1 MGARST
7 AKHEKSGTESL
18 TQVPKRTRLANCCC
32 LSILRQN
39 KAAITSSRAPRCP
52 LPLSP
57 SHPPTHPFILD
68 PASPGAP
75 RHTPAHG
82 SSCSYQRRQHK
93 AAAHTCKRADAVF
106 HLAQPTACRHPS
118 RPANSSPTPESH
130 ASQQPA
136 SMTMQRSHNRSTS
149 VSSLASIASFKTA
162 HSASPPRDH
171 IDLRDDPSV
180 DPADNPSLDHTAEDE
195 MLLTPV
201 SSSSS
206 GPPSPPQPQSQA
218 ALVAAMQTPLP
229 PTPPPRRRTLLL
241 GKGHPRRNPSMQE
254 SNPPSS
260 LPSHTETP
268 QTETESAGRSQA
280 ISENGPASPRSLAS
294 RLSLASLGEQQQ
306 SPTSYE
312 SHASRPSHQPSQP
325 HSAAAPE
332 PAQRELPTN
341 SSTTEEKHG
350 AHEGQAQAREQ
361 ARMSRPPRSQA
372 RKVSKTMQLA
382 RDEPST
388 APLRPGSSASVA
400 SAASSVNGRTSP
412 TSPIGRPPQYSD
424 SAQSHAVPQ
433 TPPTHTRSSSSA
445 RSDYPSFEEQDDAWA
460 ANVKAQL
467 LRLFPDLGATLPDRS
482 VPTSGIRDELS
493 ALRSEIGA
501 LRGVVGQL
509 RDERAG
515 RTGGTPP
522 LATKSQRAH
531 SVPVPDQ
538 KREAGPAKSRSLAID
553 TTLANANAGS
563 DADDSV
569 YSEEE
574 VEPIPRRRAAM
585 PPRERLSMYYPAHQ
599 EPEMNSAGLT
609 IFATDSDARITLPP
623 SAISLMLD
631 VVRTVDMKT
640 NGVRSDADIF
650 SEENLANLAISQVMN

>member
-1 MGARST
+1 
-7 AKHEKSGTESL
+7 
-18 TQVPKRTRLANCCC
+18 
-32 LSILRQN
+32 
-39 KAAITSSRAPRCP
+39 
-52 LPLSP
+52 
-57 SHPPTHPFILD
+57 
-68 PASPGAP
+68 
-75 RHTPAHG
+75 
-82 SSCSYQRRQHK
+82 
-93 AAAHTCKRADAVF
+93 
-106 HLAQPTACRHPS
+106 
-118 RPANSSPTPESH
+118 
-130 ASQQPA
+130 
-136 SMTMQRSHNRSTS
+136 MTVQRSHNRSTS
-149 VSSLASIASFKTA
+149 VSSLASVASFKTA
-162 HSASPPRDH
+162 HSASPAAEH
-171 IDLRDDPSV
+171 IDLPYDRPV

-201 SSSSS
+201 SSGGS
-206 GPPSPPQPQSQA
+206 GPPSPPQPQAQA

-241 GKGHPRRNPSMQE
+241 GKGHPRREPSTQE
-254 SNPPSS
+254 SKPSSS

-268 QTETESAGRSQA
+268 ETESAGRSQA
-280 ISENGPASPRSLAS
+280 ISENGQPASPRSLAS

-312 SHASRPSHQPSQP
+312 SHASRLSHPPSQP
-325 HSAAAPE
+325 HSAPV
-332 PAQRELPTN
+332 PAQRELPPT
-341 SSTTEEKHG
+341 TTEEKQG
-350 AHEGQAQAREQ
+350 AQDQEQAQAQEQ
-361 ARMSRPPRSQA
+361 ARWSRPPRSQA

-382 RDEPST
+382 REEPTT

-400 SAASSVNGRTSP
+400 SAASSTNGRAGSP
-412 TSPIGRPPQYSD
+412 TSPVHSGRQPRYSD

-460 ANVKAQL
+460 AHVKAQL

-482 VPTSGIRDELS
+482 VPNSGLRDELS

-509 RDERAG
+509 RDERV
-515 RTGGTPP
+515 GGTPP
-522 LATKSQRAH
+522 LATKQSQRAN
-531 SVPVPDQ
+531 SVPVSGAERDV
-538 KREAGPAKSRSLAID
+538 GPAKSRSLAID
-553 TTLANANAGS
+553 TSFTTATGGS
-563 DADDSV
+563 DADESV

-574 VEPIPRRRAAM
+574 PPRRRAPM
-585 PPRERLSMYYPAHQ
+585 PPRERLSMYHPSPQ

-631 VVRTVDMKT
+631 VVRTVDMRT